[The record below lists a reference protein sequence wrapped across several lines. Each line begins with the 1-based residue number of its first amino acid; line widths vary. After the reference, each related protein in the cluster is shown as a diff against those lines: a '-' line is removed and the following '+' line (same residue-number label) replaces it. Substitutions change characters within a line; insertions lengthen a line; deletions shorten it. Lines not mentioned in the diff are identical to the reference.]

1 MMPPPIKE
9 QICKHALYLY
19 QNADVKSTLY
29 PTAPTARVID
39 LNRLDAALITES
51 SDHNTMRARAL
62 SLIDI
67 RNMGL
72 NCTKLLLVA
81 ANVYQLMFGSIP
93 SIILTAAISFIARS
107 LILNMQRTLSL
118 NSQFYSSISEMNR
131 FYKHIVITASNDFHL
146 LVLIEMEFEKR
157 NLIQI

>member
-1 MMPPPIKE
+1 MIPTPIKE
-9 QICKHALYLY
+9 QIYSHALYLY
-19 QNADVKSTLY
+19 KNADVKNTLD

-39 LNRLDAALITES
+39 LNILDVSLKRES

-62 SLIDI
+62 SLIDL
-67 RNMGL
+67 RNIGL
-72 NCTKLLLVA
+72 NCAKLLLVA
-81 ANVYQLMFGSIP
+81 ANVYQLMFGSPP
-93 SIILTAAISFIARS
+93 SIIMTGALSLIARS
-107 LILNMQRTLSL
+107 VILKMQRTLTL

-131 FYKHIVITASNDFHL
+131 FYKHIVTTASNDFHL